1 MENLFIN
8 NLNKKDINHFT
19 SDTGLFL
26 RRKLSKPFRKGCN
39 IFTKANIID
48 SRQINDSFLSDEEYF
63 NSLNSDRLPLNE
75 NINSKKNNIVLERYP
90 NLNKDEPYIF
100 VCNHTCP
107 EDIETALNVIDRNA
121 YLVLGSIES
130 LKYNREMYLS
140 WLNGM
145 IPFDILNEK
154 ERKELIPKMCRVLKT
169 NSVLIFLE
177 GSHNY
182 DATKVINYLFDGATN
197 AALASGRKIV
207 ITTLVKDHDNNV
219 AYMDFSNPIDI
230 SKLEINISDYYPR
243 FEEKLASNENTSQ
256 ELMQKYYI
264 KSITCYLRDMMST
277 ATYYILLRHIDYLR
291 RKDYSSYQE
300 IMSEFH
306 IKYMLEAFSQLR
318 WRHDVF
324 KAEYLTKKPEEE
336 REYEEVVNSLSAIR
350 LNSKI
355 LKSVKLNLR
364 DYVLRA
370 RDLENNDVVN
380 YMRNYW
386 LQNKDSK
393 GNVDIKKLTKEK

>member
-1 MENLFIN
+1 MENLFLN

-19 SDTGLFL
+19 TDIGLFI
-26 RRKLSKPFRKGCN
+26 RRKTSKPFRKACN
-39 IFTKANIID
+39 KFTNANLLY
-48 SRQINDSFLSDEEYF
+48 SRELKDFQSDEEYF
-63 NSLNSDRLPLNE
+63 TTLKSSKEPLNKDL
-75 NINSKKNNIVLERYP
+75 NNKKNNIVIERYP
-90 NLNKDEPYIF
+90 KLNKNEPYIF
-100 VCNHTCP
+100 ICNHTCP

-145 IPFDILNEK
+145 IPFDILDEK
-154 ERKELIPKMCRVLKT
+154 ERNELVSKMCRVLKT

-182 DATKVINYLFDGATN
+182 DSTRIINYLFDGATN
-197 AALASGRKIV
+197 ASLKSGRKIIV
-207 ITTLVKDHDNNV
+207 TTLVKDHDNNV

-230 SKLEINISDYYPR
+230 TKLDINISDYYPR
-243 FEEKLASNENTSQ
+243 FEEKLINSENESQ
-256 ELMQKYYI
+256 ELIQKYYI

-277 ATYYILLRHIDYLR
+277 TVYYMLSRHFDLLRRSDY
-291 RKDYSSYQE
+291 KTYQD
-300 IMSEFH
+300 IVAEFH
-306 IKYMLEAFSQLR
+306 IKYMLEAFSKLK

-336 REYEEVVNSLSAIR
+336 REYEEVIRTLNEIR
-350 LNSKI
+350 LSSKI
-355 LKSVKLNLR
+355 LRDVKLNLR
-364 DYVLRA
+364 DYALRLK
-370 RDLENNDVVN
+370 DLENNDTVN

-393 GNVDIKKLTKEK
+393 GNVSVKKLMKEE

>member
-19 SDTGLFL
+19 TNIGLFI
-26 RRKLSKPFRKGCN
+26 RRKTSKPFRKACN
-39 IFTKANIID
+39 KFTNANLLYPRESKNI
-48 SRQINDSFLSDEEYF
+48 QSDEEYF
-63 NSLNSDRLPLNE
+63 NNLNSDRLPLNKDLNNE
-75 NINSKKNNIVLERYP
+75 KNNIVIERYP
-90 NLNKDEPYIF
+90 KLNQDEPYIF
-100 VCNHTCP
+100 ICNHTCP

-130 LKYNREMYLS
+130 LKYNREMYLL

-154 ERKELIPKMCRVLKT
+154 ERNELVPKMCRVLKT

-182 DATKVINYLFDGATN
+182 DFNKIINYFFDGATN
-197 AALASGRKIV
+197 ASLESGRKIV
-207 ITTLVKDHDNNV
+207 VTTLVKDQDNNI

-230 SKLEINISDYYPR
+230 TKLDINISDYYPR
-243 FEEKLASNENTSQ
+243 FEEKLANNKDELEN
-256 ELMQKYYI
+256 LRQKYYI

-277 ATYYILLRHIDYLR
+277 ATYYMLSKHFDLLKRIDYGT
-291 RKDYSSYQE
+291 YQE

-306 IKYMLEAFSQLR
+306 IKYMLEAFSKLK

-324 KAEYLTKKPEEE
+324 EAEYLTKKPEEE
-336 REYEEVVNSLSAIR
+336 REYEEVIRTLSEIH

-364 DYVLRA
+364 DYALRLK
-370 RDLENNDVVN
+370 DLENNDVVSF
-380 YMRNYW
+380 MRNYW

-393 GNVDIKKLTKEK
+393 GNVSVKKLMKEK

>member
-1 MENLFIN
+1 MENIFIN

-19 SDTGLFL
+19 TDIGLFI
-26 RRKLSKPFRKGCN
+26 RRKTSKPFRKACN
-39 IFTKANIID
+39 KFTNANLLY
-48 SRQINDSFLSDEEYF
+48 SREFKKFQSDEEYF
-63 NSLNSDRLPLNE
+63 ATLKNSKEPLN
-75 NINSKKNNIVLERYP
+75 NDLNSKKNNIIIERYP
-90 NLNKDEPYIF
+90 ELNKDEPYIF
-100 VCNHTCP
+100 ICNHTCP

-154 ERKELIPKMCRVLKT
+154 ERSELVPKMCRVLKT

-182 DATKVINYLFDGATN
+182 DFNKIINYFFDGATN
-197 AALASGRKIV
+197 ASLESGRKIV
-207 ITTLVKDHDNNV
+207 VTTLVKDHDNNV

-230 SKLEINISDYYPR
+230 TKLDINISDYYPR
-243 FEEKLASNENTSQ
+243 FEEKLENSENKKE
-256 ELMQKYYI
+256 ELIQKYYI
-264 KSITCYLRDMMST
+264 KSLTCYLRDMMST
-277 ATYYILLRHIDYLR
+277 ATYYMLARHFDLLKRSDY
-291 RKDYSSYQE
+291 KTYQE
-300 IMSEFH
+300 IISEFH
-306 IKYMLEAFSQLR
+306 IKYMLEAFSKLK

-336 REYEEVVNSLSAIR
+336 REYEEVIKTMSQIR
-350 LNSKI
+350 LNSKV

-364 DYVLRA
+364 DYVLRLQ
-370 RDLENNDVVN
+370 DLENNDVVSF
-380 YMRNYW
+380 MRNYW

-393 GNVDIKKLTKEK
+393 GNVSVKKLLKEK